1 MDQLLHEINEDLN
14 KDKLRSF
21 FKKYKFILF
30 FIIVIILLGVTI
42 FVSRKIYLEQQS
54 KKSLQSFL
62 NINYLID
69 KKNFQ
74 NAKDELWKLTNSS
87 INIYKNLAF
96 SKLLELESNDPD
108 TQKKIFE
115 KIESSNL
122 NRDDKT
128 LFRIKRAILF
138 FDSLDEKELLRIL
151 DIQKFKNSSWETLA
165 LDVIGDFYQSKNHN
179 QKAKEFYNKIIN
191 LKNLPD
197 IFKQDIQRKIN
208 RLG

>member
-14 KDKLRSF
+14 KDKLRGF

-30 FIIVIILLGVTI
+30 LIIAIILLSVTI

-54 KKSLQSFL
+54 KKSLRSFL

-69 KKNFQ
+69 QKNFQ
-74 NAKDELWKLTNSS
+74 NAKEELWELTNSS

-96 SKLLELESNDPD
+96 SRLLELESNNPD

-128 LFRIKRAILF
+128 LFQIKRAILF
-138 FDSLDEKELLRIL
+138 FDNLDEKELLRIL
-151 DIQKFKNSSWETLA
+151 DIQKFKNSPWETLA
-165 LDVIGDFYQSKNHN
+165 LDVIGDFYQSKNQN
-179 QKAKEFYNKIIN
+179 QKAKEFYIKIIN
-191 LKNLPD
+191 LKNLPN

>member
-30 FIIVIILLGVTI
+30 FIIAIILLSVTI

-69 KKNFQ
+69 QKNFQ

-96 SKLLELESNDPD
+96 SKLLELESNNPD

-128 LFRIKRAILF
+128 LFQIKSAILF
-138 FDSLDEKELLRIL
+138 FDNLDEKELLRIL
-151 DIQKFKNSSWETLA
+151 DIQKFKNSPWETLA
-165 LDVIGDFYQSKNHN
+165 LDVIGDFYQSKNQN

>member
-30 FIIVIILLGVTI
+30 LIIAIILLSVTI
-42 FVSRKIYLEQQS
+42 SVSRKIYLEQQS

-69 KKNFQ
+69 QKNFQ

-96 SKLLELESNDPD
+96 SKLLELESNNPD

-128 LFRIKRAILF
+128 LFQIKRAILF
-138 FDSLDEKELLRIL
+138 FDNLDEKELLRIL
-151 DIQKFKNSSWETLA
+151 DIQKFKNSPWETLA
-165 LDVIGDFYQSKNHN
+165 LDVIGDFYQSKNQN

>member
-1 MDQLLHEINEDLN
+1 MDKLLTEIDEELN

-21 FKKYKFILF
+21 LKKYKFILF
-30 FIIVIILLGVTI
+30 FIIATILLSLTI
-42 FVSRKIYLEQQS
+42 SVSRKIYLVQQS

-69 KKNFQ
+69 QKNFQ

-96 SKLLELESNDPD
+96 SKLLELESNNPD
-108 TQKKIFE
+108 IQKKIFE

-122 NRDDKT
+122 NRDDKI
-128 LFRIKRAILF
+128 LLQIKRAILF
-138 FDSLDEKELLRIL
+138 FDNLDEKELLRIL
-151 DIQKFKNSSWETLA
+151 DFQKFKNSPWEILA
-165 LDVIGDFYQSKNHN
+165 LDVIGDFYQSKNQN
-179 QKAKEFYNKIIN
+179 QKAREFYNKITN

-208 RLG
+208 RLE

>member
-14 KDKLRSF
+14 KDRLKSF
-21 FKKYKFILF
+21 FKKNKFILF
-30 FIIVIILLGVTI
+30 FIIAIILLSVTI
-42 FVSRKIYLEQQS
+42 YVSRKIYLEQQS
-54 KKSLQSFL
+54 KKALQSFL

-69 KKNFQ
+69 QKKLQ

-96 SKLLELESNDPD
+96 SKLLELEGNNLDI
-108 TQKKIFE
+108 QKKIFE

-128 LFRIKRAILF
+128 LFQIKRAILF
-138 FDSLDEKELLRIL
+138 FDNLDEKELLRIL
-151 DIQKFKNSSWETLA
+151 DIQKFKYSPWETLA
-165 LDVIGDFYQSKNHN
+165 LDVIGDFYQSKNQN

>member
-1 MDQLLHEINEDLN
+1 MDQLLYEINEDLN

-30 FIIVIILLGVTI
+30 FIIAIILLSVTI
-42 FVSRKIYLEQQS
+42 SVSRKIYLEQHS

-69 KKNFQ
+69 QKNFQ
-74 NAKDELWKLTNSS
+74 DAKDELWKLTNTS
-87 INIYKNLAF
+87 INIYKNIAF
-96 SKLLELESNDPD
+96 SKLLELESNNQNN
-108 TQKKIFE
+108 QKKIFE

-122 NRDDKT
+122 NKNDKI
-128 LFRIKRAILF
+128 LFQIKRAILF
-138 FDSLDEKELLRIL
+138 FDNLDEKELLRIL
-151 DIQKFKNSSWETLA
+151 DIQKFKNSPWEILA
-165 LDVIGDFYQSKNHN
+165 LDVIGDFYQSKNQN

>member
-21 FKKYKFILF
+21 FKKYKFILLL
-30 FIIVIILLGVTI
+30 IIAIILLSITI

-69 KKNFQ
+69 QKNFQ
-74 NAKDELWKLTNSS
+74 IAKDELWKLTNSS

-96 SKLLELESNDPD
+96 SKLLELESNSPD
-108 TQKKIFE
+108 TQKTIFE

-128 LFRIKRAILF
+128 LFQIKRAILF
-138 FDSLDEKELLRIL
+138 FDNLDEKGLLRIL
-151 DIQKFKNSSWETLA
+151 DIQKFKNSHWEILA
-165 LDVIGDFYQSKNHN
+165 LEIIGDFYQSKNQN

-191 LKNLPD
+191 LKNLPI

>member
-30 FIIVIILLGVTI
+30 FIIAIILLSVTI

-69 KKNFQ
+69 QKNFQ
-74 NAKDELWKLTNSS
+74 NAKDELWKLTNSN

-96 SKLLELESNDPD
+96 SKLLELESNNPD

-128 LFRIKRAILF
+128 LFQIKRAILF
-138 FDSLDEKELLRIL
+138 FDNLDEKELLRIL
-151 DIQKFKNSSWETLA
+151 DIQKFKNSPWETLA
-165 LDVIGDFYQSKNHN
+165 LDVIGDFYQSKNQN

>member
-14 KDKLRSF
+14 KDNLRSL

-30 FIIVIILLGVTI
+30 FIIAIILLSVTI
-42 FVSRKIYLEQQS
+42 SVSRKIYLEQQS

-69 KKNFQ
+69 QKNFQ

-87 INIYKNLAF
+87 IKIYKNLAF
-96 SKLLELESNDPD
+96 SKLLELESNNPD

-128 LFRIKRAILF
+128 LFRIKKAILF
-138 FDSLDEKELLRIL
+138 FDNLDEKELLRIL
-151 DIQKFKNSSWETLA
+151 DMQKFKNSPWEILA
-165 LDVIGDFYQSKNHN
+165 LDVIGDFYQNKNQN

>member
-1 MDQLLHEINEDLN
+1 MDELLHEINEDLN

-21 FKKYKFILF
+21 FKKYKFTLF
-30 FIIVIILLGVTI
+30 LIIAIILLSVTI

-69 KKNFQ
+69 QKNFQ

-96 SKLLELESNDPD
+96 SKLLELETNNPN
-108 TQKKIFE
+108 TQKGIFE

-128 LFRIKRAILF
+128 LFQIKRAILF
-138 FDSLDEKELLRIL
+138 FDNLNEKELLTIL
-151 DIQKFKNSSWETLA
+151 DIQKLKNSPWEILA
-165 LDVIGDFYQSKNHN
+165 LDVVGDFYQSKNQN

-197 IFKQDIQRKIN
+197 VFKQDIQRKIN

>member
-1 MDQLLHEINEDLN
+1 MDQLLYEINEDLN

-30 FIIVIILLGVTI
+30 FIIAIILLSVTI
-42 FVSRKIYLEQQS
+42 SVSRKIYLEQHS

-69 KKNFQ
+69 QKNFQ
-74 NAKDELWKLTNSS
+74 DAKDELWKLTNTS
-87 INIYKNLAF
+87 INIYKNIAF
-96 SKLLELESNDPD
+96 SKLLELESNNQNN
-108 TQKKIFE
+108 QKKIFE

-122 NRDDKT
+122 NKNDKI
-128 LFRIKRAILF
+128 LFQIKRAILF
-138 FDSLDEKELLRIL
+138 FDNLDEKELLRIL
-151 DIQKFKNSSWETLA
+151 DIQKFKNSPWEILA
-165 LDVIGDFYQSKNHN
+165 LDVIGDFYQSKNQN

-208 RLG
+208 RL

>member
-30 FIIVIILLGVTI
+30 FIIAIILLSVTI
-42 FVSRKIYLEQQS
+42 FISRKIYLEQQS

-69 KKNFQ
+69 QKNFQ

-96 SKLLELESNDPD
+96 SKLLELESNNPD

-128 LFRIKRAILF
+128 LFQIKRAILF
-138 FDSLDEKELLRIL
+138 FDNLDEKELLRIL
-151 DIQKFKNSSWETLA
+151 DIQKFKNSPWETLA
-165 LDVIGDFYQSKNHN
+165 LDVIGDFYQSKNQN

>member
-14 KDKLRSF
+14 RDKLRSF
-21 FKKYKFILF
+21 FKKNKFILF
-30 FIIVIILLGVTI
+30 FIISIILLSVTI

-62 NINYLID
+62 NVNYLIEQ
-69 KKNFQ
+69 KNIQ

-96 SKLLELESNDPD
+96 SKLLELESSSPD

-115 KIESSNL
+115 KIEDSNL
-122 NRDDKT
+122 NKDDKT
-128 LFRIKRAILF
+128 LFQIKRAILF
-138 FDSLDEKELLRIL
+138 FDNLNEKELLKIL
-151 DIQKFKNSSWETLA
+151 DIRNFKNTSWEILA
-165 LDVIGDFYQSKNHN
+165 LDVIGDFYQSKNQN

-191 LKNLPD
+191 SKNLPN

>member
-30 FIIVIILLGVTI
+30 FIIAIILLSVTI
-42 FVSRKIYLEQQS
+42 FISRKIYLEQQS

-69 KKNFQ
+69 QKNFQ

-96 SKLLELESNDPD
+96 SKLLELETNNPN
-108 TQKKIFE
+108 TQKGIFE

-128 LFRIKRAILF
+128 LFQIKRAILF
-138 FDSLDEKELLRIL
+138 FDNLNEKELLTIL
-151 DIQKFKNSSWETLA
+151 DIQKLKNSPWEILA
-165 LDVIGDFYQSKNHN
+165 LDVVGDFYQSKNQN

-197 IFKQDIQRKIN
+197 VFKQDIQRKIN

>member
-30 FIIVIILLGVTI
+30 FIIAIILLSVTI

-69 KKNFQ
+69 QKNFQ

-96 SKLLELESNDPD
+96 SKLLELESNNPD

-128 LFRIKRAILF
+128 LFQIKRAILF
-138 FDSLDEKELLRIL
+138 FDNLDEKELLRIL
-151 DIQKFKNSSWETLA
+151 DIQKFKNSPWEILA
-165 LDVIGDFYQSKNHN
+165 LDVIGDFYQSKNQN

>member
-30 FIIVIILLGVTI
+30 LIIAIILLSVTI

-54 KKSLQSFL
+54 KKLLQSFL

-69 KKNFQ
+69 QKNFQ

-96 SKLLELESNDPD
+96 SKLLELESNNPD
-108 TQKKIFE
+108 NQKKIFE

-128 LFRIKRAILF
+128 LFQIKRAILF
-138 FDSLDEKELLRIL
+138 FDNLDEKEFLKIL
-151 DIQKFKNSSWETLA
+151 DIQKFKNSPWEILA
-165 LDVIGDFYQSKNHN
+165 LDVIGDFYQSKNQN

>member
-1 MDQLLHEINEDLN
+1 MDELLHEINEDLN

-21 FKKYKFILF
+21 FKKYKFTLF
-30 FIIVIILLGVTI
+30 LIIAIILLSVTI

-69 KKNFQ
+69 QKNFQ

-96 SKLLELESNDPD
+96 SKLLELETNNPN
-108 TQKKIFE
+108 TQKGIFE

-128 LFRIKRAILF
+128 LFQIKRAILF
-138 FDSLDEKELLRIL
+138 FDNLNEKELLTIL
-151 DIQKFKNSSWETLA
+151 DIQKFKNSPWEILA
-165 LDVIGDFYQSKNHN
+165 LDVVGDFYQSKNQN

-197 IFKQDIQRKIN
+197 VFKQDIQRKIN

>member
-14 KDKLRSF
+14 KDNLRSL

-30 FIIVIILLGVTI
+30 FIIAIILLSVTI
-42 FVSRKIYLEQQS
+42 SVSRKIYLEQQS

-69 KKNFQ
+69 QKNFQ

-87 INIYKNLAF
+87 IKIYKNLAF
-96 SKLLELESNDPD
+96 SKLLELESNNPD

-128 LFRIKRAILF
+128 LFRIKKAILF
-138 FDSLDEKELLRIL
+138 FDNLDEKEFLRIL
-151 DIQKFKNSSWETLA
+151 DMQKFKNSPWEILA
-165 LDVIGDFYQSKNHN
+165 LDVIGDFYQNKNQN

>member
-30 FIIVIILLGVTI
+30 FIIVLILLSVTI

-62 NINYLID
+62 NVNYLID
-69 KKNFQ
+69 QKNFQ
-74 NAKDELWKLTNSS
+74 SAKDELWKLTNSS

-96 SKLLELESNDPD
+96 SKLLELENNNLNI
-108 TQKKIFE
+108 QKKILE

-122 NRDDKT
+122 NRDDKN
-128 LFRIKRAILF
+128 LFQIKRAILF
-138 FDSLDEKELLRIL
+138 FDNLDEKELLRIL
-151 DIQKFKNSSWETLA
+151 DIQRFKNSPWEILA
-165 LDVIGDFYQSKNHN
+165 LDVIGDFYQSKNQN

-191 LKNLPD
+191 FKNLPD
-197 IFKQDIQRKIN
+197 VFKQDIHRKIN
-208 RLG
+208 RL

>member
-1 MDQLLHEINEDLN
+1 MDQLLHEIDEDLN

-30 FIIVIILLGVTI
+30 FIITIILLSVTI
-42 FVSRKIYLEQQS
+42 FISRKIYIEQQS
-54 KKSLQSFL
+54 KKSLQAYL

-69 KKNFQ
+69 QKNFQ
-74 NAKDELWKLTNSS
+74 KAKDELWKLTNTST
-87 INIYKNLAF
+87 NIYKNLAF
-96 SKLLELESNDPD
+96 SKLLELESNYPD

-122 NRDDKT
+122 NKDDKI
-128 LFRIKRAILF
+128 LFQIKRAILF
-138 FDSLDEKELLRIL
+138 FDNLDEKELLRIL
-151 DIQKFKNSSWETLA
+151 DIQKFKNSPWEILA
-165 LDVIGDFYQSKNHN
+165 LDVIGDFYQSKNQN

-208 RLG
+208 RLV

>member
-30 FIIVIILLGVTI
+30 FIIAIILLSVTT

-69 KKNFQ
+69 QKNFQ

-96 SKLLELESNDPD
+96 SKLLELESNNPD

-128 LFRIKRAILF
+128 LFQIKRAILF
-138 FDSLDEKELLRIL
+138 FDNLDEKELLRIL
-151 DIQKFKNSSWETLA
+151 DIQKFKNSPWETLA
-165 LDVIGDFYQSKNHN
+165 LDVIGDFYQSKNQN

>member
-30 FIIVIILLGVTI
+30 FIIAIILLSVTI

-69 KKNFQ
+69 QKNFQ

-96 SKLLELESNDPD
+96 SKLLELESNNPD

-128 LFRIKRAILF
+128 LFQIKRAILF
-138 FDSLDEKELLRIL
+138 FDNLDEKELLRIL
-151 DIQKFKNSSWETLA
+151 DIQKFKNSPWETLA
-165 LDVIGDFYQSKNHN
+165 LDVIGDFYQSKNQN

>member
-14 KDKLRSF
+14 KNKLRSF

-30 FIIVIILLGVTI
+30 LIIAIILLSVTI

-54 KKSLQSFL
+54 KKLLQSFL

-69 KKNFQ
+69 QKNFQ

-96 SKLLELESNDPD
+96 SKLLELESNNPD
-108 TQKKIFE
+108 NQKKIFE

-128 LFRIKRAILF
+128 LFQIKRAILF
-138 FDSLDEKELLRIL
+138 FDNLDEKEFLKIL
-151 DIQKFKNSSWETLA
+151 DIQKFKNSPWEILA
-165 LDVIGDFYQSKNHN
+165 LDVIGDFYQSKNQN

>member
-1 MDQLLHEINEDLN
+1 MDQLLHEINEDLD

-21 FKKYKFILF
+21 FKKYKFILLL
-30 FIIVIILLGVTI
+30 IIAIILLSITI

-69 KKNFQ
+69 QKNFQ
-74 NAKDELWKLTNSS
+74 SAKDELWKLTNSS

-96 SKLLELESNDPD
+96 SKLLELESNSPN

-115 KIESSNL
+115 RIEGSNL

-128 LFRIKRAILF
+128 LFQIKRAILF
-138 FDSLDEKELLRIL
+138 FDNLDEKELLRIL
-151 DIQKFKNSSWETLA
+151 DIQKFQNSPWETLA
-165 LDVIGDFYQSKNHN
+165 LDVIGDFYQSKNQN
-179 QKAKEFYNKIIN
+179 QKAREFYNKIIN
-191 LKNLPD
+191 LKNLPI
-197 IFKQDIQRKIN
+197 IFRQDIQRKIN

>member
-30 FIIVIILLGVTI
+30 FIIAIILLSVTI

-69 KKNFQ
+69 QKNFQ

-96 SKLLELESNDPD
+96 SKLLELESNNPD

-128 LFRIKRAILF
+128 LFQIKRAILF
-138 FDSLDEKELLRIL
+138 FDNLDEKELLRIL
-151 DIQKFKNSSWETLA
+151 DIQKFKNSPWETLA
-165 LDVIGDFYQSKNHN
+165 LDVIGDFYQSKS
-179 QKAKEFYNKIIN
+179 KSKSKRI
-191 LKNLPD
+191 L
-197 IFKQDIQRKIN
+197 
-208 RLG
+208 